1 MAMLFRGIQ
10 NGRVDD
16 KGRLKLPA
24 LVRQRVED
32 RYQDSHVFITSL
44 DGETM
49 RVYPL
54 KEWEIVE
61 ERLSKKSPDGN
72 ALDGEVKD
80 KILFQTQRF
89 GAEETLDNQGRILV
103 PAVLREAAGMR
114 GEVRILWQSNHL
126 LVLNAERF
134 DAATQQNR
142 LTADD
147 RRYAANLGV

>member
-1 MAMLFRGIQ
+1 MLLRGLQ
-10 NGRVDD
+10 SASVDD

-24 LVRQRVED
+24 LVRQRLED
-32 RYQDSHVFITSL
+32 HYHDLHVFITST
-44 DGETM
+44 DGED
-49 RVYPL
+49 VKIYPL

-61 ERLSKKSPDGN
+61 AKLKEKSPDGN
-72 ALDGEVKD
+72 IADGEVKD

-114 GEVRILWQSNHL
+114 GEVKILWQSNYL

-134 DAATQQNR
+134 EEAAQQKT
-142 LTADD
+142 LTAED

>member
-1 MAMLFRGIQ
+1 MLFRGLQ
-10 NGRVDD
+10 SASVDD

-24 LVRQRVED
+24 LVRQRLED
-32 RYQDSHVFITSL
+32 QYRDLHVFITSI
-44 DGETM
+44 DGEAAKI
-49 RVYPL
+49 YPL
-54 KEWEIVE
+54 KEWEVVE
-61 ERLSKKSPDGN
+61 ARLREKSPDGN
-72 ALDGEVKD
+72 IADGEVKD

-114 GEVRILWQSNHL
+114 GEVKILWQSNHL

-134 DAATQQNR
+134 DDATQQNR
-142 LTADD
+142 LTAED

>member
-1 MAMLFRGIQ
+1 MLFRGLQ

-24 LVRQRVED
+24 LVRQRIED
-32 RYQDSHVFITSL
+32 HYHDLHVFITSI
-44 DGETM
+44 DGE
-49 RVYPL
+49 VVKVFPL
-54 KEWEIVE
+54 KEWETVE
-61 ERLSKKSPDGN
+61 ARLSQKSPEGKES
-72 ALDGEVKD
+72 DGEVKD

-114 GEVRILWQSNHL
+114 GEVRILWQSNHM
-126 LVLNAERF
+126 LVLSAEHF
-134 DAATQQNR
+134 DEASQQSK
-142 LTADD
+142 LSAED